1 MNADALLEGEFIKAV
16 ELGDKLPANPTY
28 TIVAVNIETMPN
40 IKKPGKEI
48 NKGVIMFAEIPR
60 GWVMNRTNVECLKA
74 LFGPDTDGWLK
85 HRVTLGTEPTKTGLG
100 IRIVGSPDINE
111 PVTATWTPPRQRAVS
126 KKMVPTG
133 ERKQQQTAPVD
144 KDLQA
149 FRHAIGEAMKR
160 AENPWTQQQIVVAL
174 ESVGAKN
181 AAEVPADK
189 RARVLDMLRG
199 APPADAPPSVDS
211 AITAALNRGAASRAI
226 EDILGDRD
234 PKTIPADEAADVVA
248 KIAAL

>member
-1 MNADALLEGEFIKAV
+1 MNADALLEGEYIKAV

-133 ERKQQQTAPVD
+133 ERRPPQTPPVD
-144 KDLQA
+144 PEVAKLRA
-149 FRHAIGEAMKR
+149 AIGEAVTSKR
-160 AENPWTQQQIVVAL
+160 WTNPQVAAL
-174 ESVGAKN
+174 LGTFGAQK
-181 AAEVPADK
+181 ADQVPADQ
-189 RARVLDMLRG
+189 R
-199 APPADAPPSVDS
+199 DALTAALKSNPVQ
-211 AITAALNRGAASRAI
+211 AAAYAALNRGADPAAI
-226 EDILGDRD
+226 EAALGDRD
-234 PKTIPADEAADVVA
+234 PKDIPADEAAGVVE
-248 KIAAL
+248 KLAALGGGQ